1 METTKDLSINATA
14 RWRQLTVA
22 YFLYFIT
29 LGLYAPY
36 FPVYLRGRGLDAVAI
51 GWVLAL
57 NPLMKVVFPPLLGFL
72 ADRTR
77 GPRFWGMVTAWG
89 GGVGLCLV
97 GLSGNSRTLVLGS
110 LCYFIFTAPI
120 MPLLDAAAVRRDAG
134 GADTN
139 NRYGHVRLWGS
150 IGYMVTSFGLGLL
163 YPQMPGHV
171 IAVSF
176 IATHILFAIYMS
188 AAPVGEAPPARG
200 PDWHLVPSLLRNS
213 KIWLL
218 LSTLFL
224 NRVASA
230 PFYGFYTIFVQESG
244 LGGEVVAWT
253 WGLAVT
259 TEIIAMLV
267 IDRFIDRM
275 GTTRVLAFGVCL
287 EAARWFVYA
296 AAAGSETALL
306 LLAPWHGIAF
316 TALYVA
322 GVRELAELIPDRLRS
337 LGQGLGAA
345 ANGLGQVAGL
355 VIAGYAHQMI
365 GNRGMFLIGGCV
377 GLLAC
382 ANALLLSYLV
392 HRRHKAGR
400 GSRPTSEGYGV
411 IGD

>member
-1 METTKDLSINATA
+1 MTA
-14 RWRQLTVA
+14 A

-36 FPVYLRGRGLDAVAI
+36 FPVYLRGRGLDAVEI

-57 NPLMKVVFPPLLGFL
+57 NPLMRVVFPPVLGLL

-89 GGVGLCLV
+89 GGAGLCLV
-97 GLSGNSRTLVLGS
+97 GLSGDTHLLILGS

-120 MPLLDAAAVRRDAG
+120 IPLLDAAAVQRSSNA
-134 GADTN
+134 ANTN

-150 IGYMVTSFGLGLL
+150 IGYMVTSLGLGIL
-163 YPQMPGHV
+163 YPQMPSHV

-176 IATHILFAIYMS
+176 IAAHILFAVYIS
-188 AAPVGEAPPARG
+188 VAPTGETPPARDPG
-200 PDWHLVPSLLRNS
+200 WHHAASLLRSS

-244 LGGEVVAWT
+244 LSGEVVAWT

-275 GTTRVLAFGVCL
+275 GTARVLAFGVCL
-287 EAARWFVYA
+287 EAARWFVYSA
-296 AAAGSETALL
+296 VESQTALL
-306 LLAPWHGIAF
+306 LLAPLHGIAF

-322 GVRELAELIPDRLRS
+322 SVRELAELIPARLRS

-345 ANGLGQVAGL
+345 ANGLGQVVGL

-365 GNRGMFLIGGCV
+365 GNRGMFFIGGCA

-392 HRRHKAGR
+392 HRRLDSGQGGR
-400 GSRPTSEGYGV
+400 PRSEGYGV